1 MVNIVVD
8 EIFEPRS
15 QAPFLPSPE
24 DVVVVL
30 RFDQSNKTSLTLP
43 AEFSFRHGFFTK
55 SFASLCI
62 RVVCTRGN
70 YSNVSDANETMP
82 ERNLC

>member
-15 QAPFLPSPE
+15 QAPFLPSPG
-24 DVVVVL
+24 DLVIVL

-43 AEFSFRHGFFTK
+43 AEFSFQHGFLR
-55 SFASLCI
+55 SRLRGFAF
-62 RVVCTRGN
+62 
-70 YSNVSDANETMP
+70 A
-82 ERNLC
+82 

>member
-8 EIFEPRS
+8 EILEPRS
-15 QAPFLPSPE
+15 RAPFLPSPG

-43 AEFSFRHGFFTK
+43 AEFSFRHGFLR
-55 SFASLCI
+55 SHLRRFAF
-62 RVVCTRGN
+62 
-70 YSNVSDANETMP
+70 A
-82 ERNLC
+82 